1 MTVFFM
7 LLYAFWKLMTYPFTP
22 LAHFVFKKEK
32 DEKKRKTR
40 ESVFLLICLIV
51 GYIIFKS
58 PDMVHTYI
66 MENYE
71 YSEFWMNFYKNY
83 NLIVHLC
90 ALAYKIG
97 RASCRERV

>member
-1 MTVFFM
+1 
-7 LLYAFWKLMTYPFTP
+7 MTYPFTP

-58 PDMVHTYI
+58 GTYI
-66 MENYE
+66 YYGE
-71 YSEFWMNFYKNY
+71 
-83 NLIVHLC
+83 L
-90 ALAYKIG
+90 
-97 RASCRERV
+97 